1 MRRDGFGF
9 LSVRR
14 DGDALLTTIPLKLNG
29 GTPQVTLNAD
39 GLSQDATLHVEI
51 LGREGNP
58 LPGYSASVAR
68 SGLSEPALWPRE
80 ASALKPGEYRLR
92 LHFAGSERAR
102 IHFYA
107 AYIK

>member
-1 MRRDGFGF
+1 MRRDGFGY

-14 DGDALLTTIPLKLNG
+14 DGDALLTTIPLKLHA

-39 GLSQDATLHVEI
+39 GLSQDATLRVEI
-51 LGREGNP
+51 LGRNGNP
-58 LPGYSASVAR
+58 LPGYSATVVR
-68 SGLSEPALWPRE
+68 SGLNEPAQWHRE
-80 ASALKPGEYRLR
+80 ASALERGEYRLR
-92 LHFAGSERAR
+92 LYFAGGERDH